1 MGAPGYHT
9 HWNMLFSVVRTA
21 RMPTTAAAMARLVSN
36 TPRPGRP
43 AAIEGA
49 GRGVEVARATA
60 AGADAAGAAA
70 RGAAVGAE
78 VAAAGAAGAAA
89 IGGAPEGPPGGK
101 VGSLMV
107 GAAEGLGGKLMRTVS
122 FFGWTFPVSFF
133 GGSAPAGTF
142 GIFSAIKVI
151 STETKVVLR
160 RCQTLILAPRRSSP
174 QWSATP
180 GPAVCWYHAG

>member
-107 GAAEGLGGKLMRTVS
+107 GAAEGLGGKLIRTVS
-122 FFGWTFPVSFF
+122 FLG
-133 GGSAPAGTF
+133 
-142 GIFSAIKVI
+142 
-151 STETKVVLR
+151 
-160 RCQTLILAPRRSSP
+160 
-174 QWSATP
+174 
-180 GPAVCWYHAG
+180 